1 MIGMCRQWQLLGDW
15 AVEDQRRIILKHLG
29 SQLIDITAD
38 QDTITEIISKV
49 LLSSWSV
56 EEFMAYL
63 REKKLAA

>member
-1 MIGMCRQWQLLGDW
+1 MCRQWQLLGDW
-15 AVEDQRRIILKHLG
+15 AVEDQHRVILKHMG

-38 QDTITEIISKV
+38 RDTITEIISNV
-49 LLSSWSV
+49 LYSSWSV

>member
-1 MIGMCRQWQLLGDW
+1 MCRQWQLLGDW
-15 AVEDQRRIILKHLG
+15 VVEDQRRIILKHLG

-63 REKKLAA
+63 REKELAA

>member
-1 MIGMCRQWQLLGDW
+1 MCRQWQLLGDW